1 VRLHPSKASGKE
13 RHARRAPD
21 ARRGQTCVGL
31 AAVKRLRR
39 LLRTAGWGV
48 FDQILI
54 SVVNFLTLFLIARS
68 VEPGAFGA
76 FSLIYGAMLI
86 ANYGQLAF
94 ITQPH
99 NVIAAS
105 LRDAEYRVYT
115 RSLLVAQL
123 VVLLALV
130 GITAA
135 VAVVAHG
142 VGSRATFLLLVAVI
156 PALPLWQ
163 LQEFVRRVLYTERR
177 QAAAFGNDLLSYGAQ
192 GVLVGMLAAVGRL
205 TAPAALYAAA
215 LTSAA
220 GCLLGFA
227 QIRESVR
234 GATFSRGPVSESVAF
249 GKWLAASIA
258 AHWTSTQGYLYLAA
272 AVLGVAVTGALRA
285 VQLVLAPL
293 HVLMFSLS
301 TMLPIRL
308 SVLLANADKEVAAS
322 AFQRNARLAFRL
334 TAPIVVTYCVCVAL
348 FANHIIRY
356 AYGSTYSAYGRVL
369 VIFAGYYLLLYLA
382 QFAATLLTA
391 QRRTDWLFLGNAL
404 AALVT
409 VAAAWPLMRA
419 FGAEG
424 AAFLLVVSAGVL
436 TIVLWRPWHGS
447 FEPAPAHAG
456 DAPGPVEIDSGED
469 V

>member
-1 VRLHPSKASGKE
+1 MAKE
-13 RHARRAPD
+13 
-21 ARRGQTCVGL
+21 GQAHVGL
-31 AAVKRLRR
+31 AVKRLRR
-39 LLRTAGWGV
+39 LLTTAGWGV
-48 FDQILI
+48 VDQTLL

-68 VEPGAFGA
+68 VEANVFGA

-105 LRDAEYRVYT
+105 LRDDEYRVYT

-123 VVLLALV
+123 VAVLALAGV
-130 GITAA
+130 TAA
-135 VAVVAHG
+135 GALVAHG
-142 VGSRATFLLLVAVI
+142 IGLHATSVLLVAVI

-192 GVLVGMLAAVGRL
+192 GALVGALAAEGRL
-205 TAPAALYAAA
+205 TAPAALYVAA

-227 QIRESVR
+227 QIRESFR
-234 GATFSRGPVSESVAF
+234 RATFSRDPVVESFAF
-249 GKWLAASIA
+249 GKWLAAAIA

-272 AVLGVAVTGALRA
+272 GLLGVAVTGALRA
-285 VQLVLAPL
+285 VQLILAPL

-308 SVLLANADKEVAAS
+308 SVILAHADKEVAAS
-322 AFQRNARLAFRL
+322 AFQRNARLALRVTF
-334 TAPIVVTYCVCVAL
+334 PIVVAYCACVAI
-348 FANHIIRY
+348 FASHIIRY
-356 AYGSTYSAYGRVL
+356 AYGATYSAYSRVL
-369 VIFAGYYLLLYLA
+369 VIFAAYYLLLYLA

-391 QRRTDWLFLGNAL
+391 QRRTNWLFLGNAA

-409 VAAAWPLMRA
+409 VTAAWPLMHA

-424 AAFLLVVSAGVL
+424 AAFLLVLSAGVL
-436 TIVLWRPWHGS
+436 NIALWQPWRS
-447 FEPAPAHAG
+447 PFEPAAARLG
-456 DAPGPVEIDSGED
+456 DAPDPVEIDSGED

>member
-1 VRLHPSKASGKE
+1 
-13 RHARRAPD
+13 
-21 ARRGQTCVGL
+21 
-31 AAVKRLRR
+31 VKRLRR
-39 LLRTAGWGV
+39 LFTTAGWGV
-48 FDQILI
+48 VDQILI

-105 LRDAEYRVYT
+105 LRDGEYRVYT

-123 VVLLALV
+123 VVLLALA

-142 VGSRATFLLLVAVI
+142 VGSHATFLLLVAVI

-192 GVLVGMLAAVGRL
+192 GVLVGVLAAVGRL

-220 GCLLGFA
+220 ACLLGFA
-227 QIRESVR
+227 QIRESIR
-234 GATFSRGPVSESVAF
+234 SATFSRGPVSESFAF

-272 AVLGVAVTGALRA
+272 AILGVAVTGALRA
-285 VQLVLAPL
+285 VQLILAPL

-308 SVLLANADKEVAAS
+308 SIILAHSDKEVAARS
-322 AFQRNARLAFRL
+322 FQQNARLALRMTF
-334 TAPIVVTYCVCVAL
+334 PIVVAYCVCVAV
-348 FANHIIRY
+348 FASHIIRY
-356 AYGSTYSAYGRVL
+356 AYGSTYSAYSRVL
-369 VIFAGYYLLLYLA
+369 VIFALYYLLLYLA

-391 QRRTDWLFLGNAL
+391 QRRTDWLFLGNAS

-409 VAAAWPLMRA
+409 VTAAWPLMHA

-424 AAFLLVVSAGVL
+424 AACLLVLSAGVL
-436 TIVLWRPWHGS
+436 TTILWQPWCS
-447 FEPAPAHAG
+447 PFESAASHAA
-456 DAPGPVEIDSGED
+456 DAPGPVE
-469 V
+469 

>member
-1 VRLHPSKASGKE
+1 M
-13 RHARRAPD
+13 
-21 ARRGQTCVGL
+21 
-31 AAVKRLRR
+31 KRLRR
-39 LLRTAGWGV
+39 LLTTAGWGV
-48 FDQILI
+48 FDQILL

-68 VEPGAFGA
+68 VEADVFGA

-86 ANYGQLAF
+86 ANYGQFAF

-105 LRDAEYRVYT
+105 LRDGEYRVYT

-123 VVLLALV
+123 VVLLVLAVVTAAL
-130 GITAA
+130 AA
-135 VAVVAHG
+135 VARG
-142 VGSRATFLLLVAVI
+142 VGLHTTSVLLFAVI
-156 PALPLWQ
+156 AALPLWQ

-192 GVLVGMLAAVGRL
+192 GVLVAALAAEGRL

-227 QIRESVR
+227 QIRESFR
-234 GATFSRGPVSESVAF
+234 RATFSRGPVVESFAF
-249 GKWLAASIA
+249 GKWLAAAIA

-272 AVLGVAVTGALRA
+272 ALLGVAVTGALRA
-285 VQLVLAPL
+285 VQLILAPL

-308 SVLLANADKEVAAS
+308 SVILAHTDKEIAAS
-322 AFQRNARLAFRL
+322 AFHRNARLALRL
-334 TAPIVVTYCVCVAL
+334 TFPIVGAYCLCVAI
-348 FANHIIRY
+348 FASHIIRY
-356 AYGSTYSAYGRVL
+356 AYGSTYSGYSRVL
-369 VIFAGYYLLLYLA
+369 VIFAAYYLLLYLA

-391 QRRTDWLFLGNAL
+391 QRRTDWLFLGNAA

-409 VAAAWPLMRA
+409 VAAAWPLMHA

-424 AAFLLVVSAGVL
+424 AAFLLVLSAGVL
-436 TIVLWRPWHGS
+436 TIALWRPWRS
-447 FEPAPAHAG
+447 PFEPAAAHAH
-456 DAPGPVEIDSGED
+456 DAPGPVEIGSGED